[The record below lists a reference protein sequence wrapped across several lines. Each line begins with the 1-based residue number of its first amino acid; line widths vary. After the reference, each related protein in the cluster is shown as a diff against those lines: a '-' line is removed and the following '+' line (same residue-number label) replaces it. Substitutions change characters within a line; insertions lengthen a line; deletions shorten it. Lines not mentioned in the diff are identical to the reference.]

1 LAAADASA
9 AEQALTSVLKLE
21 QNSPLAAQADLL
33 LASIH
38 RKQGKPELANREM
51 EDYRRIQ
58 GLRGP

>member
-1 LAAADASA
+1 
-9 AEQALTSVLKLE
+9 VLKLE

-38 RKQGKPELANREM
+38 RKQGKSELASREM

-58 GLRGP
+58 GLRGQ